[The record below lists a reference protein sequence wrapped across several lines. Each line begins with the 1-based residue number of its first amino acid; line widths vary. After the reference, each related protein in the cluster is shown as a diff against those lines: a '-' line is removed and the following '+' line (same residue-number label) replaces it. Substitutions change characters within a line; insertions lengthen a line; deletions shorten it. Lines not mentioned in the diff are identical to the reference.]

1 MRRQTPVAP
10 RSAHS
15 ASIHAV
21 QHYYEQ
27 NTRLFRA
34 LGLGNRAHAVHRA
47 VWDDAATTFDAAL
60 QRVNALALAEI
71 QLLLA
76 EQSVSPLYLLDLGCG
91 LGGTLAYCAR
101 ALPEA
106 RLAGVTLSATQARI
120 AQLILPRARAAVITG
135 DFHDLPFTAHFH
147 AALAIEA
154 FAHSHDPHR
163 AFAQAAAAL
172 LPEGR
177 LIVCDDVVVR
187 APSNAAEERWLAA
200 FREGWRVPG
209 VQLLDETIAAARR
222 AGLALRRTRDL
233 TSALRLHRLPPF
245 LAGAA
250 RDALRL
256 AGRAHPFIY
265 SLSGSL
271 ALQECLAR
279 GVVAY
284 CLMVFEKQIR

>member
-1 MRRQTPVAP
+1 MTPHT
-10 RSAHS
+10 AHTV
-15 ASIHAV
+15 SIRAI
-21 QHYYEQ
+21 QRYYDQ

-47 VWDDAATTFDAAL
+47 VWDEAVTTFDAAL

-71 QLLLA
+71 QSFVA
-76 EQSVSPLYLLDLGCG
+76 ERGVAPLRLLDLGCG
-91 LGGTLAYCAR
+91 LGGTLACCAR

-120 AQLILPRARAAVITG
+120 ARRILPRARAVVITG
-135 DFHDLPFTAHFH
+135 DFHHLPFAAHFH
-147 AALAIEA
+147 IALAIEA
-154 FAHSHDPHR
+154 FAHSPDPQR
-163 AFAQAAAAL
+163 AFDQASAAL
-172 LPEGR
+172 LPGGR

-187 APSNAAEERWLAA
+187 TPLNTAEERWLTA

-209 VQLLDETIAAARR
+209 VQSLDATLAAARR
-222 AGLALRRTRDL
+222 AGLALRSTCDL
-233 TSALRLHRLPPF
+233 TGALRLHRLPPF

-250 RDALRL
+250 RDLLRL
-256 AGRAHPFIY
+256 AGRAHPFIH

-279 GVVAY
+279 RIVAY
-284 CLMVFEKQIR
+284 CLMVFEKRIR

>member
-1 MRRQTPVAP
+1 MSSHTAQSV
-10 RSAHS
+10 
-15 ASIHAV
+15 SIREI
-21 QHYYEQ
+21 QRYYDR

-34 LGLGNRAHAVHRA
+34 LGLGNRAYAAHRA
-47 VWDDAATTFDAAL
+47 IWDETATTFDAAL

-71 QLLLA
+71 QSFVA
-76 EQSVSPLYLLDLGCG
+76 ERRVAPLCLLDLGCG
-91 LGGTLAYCAR
+91 LGGTLAFCAR

-120 AQLILPRARAAVITG
+120 AQRILPRARAVVITG
-135 DFHDLPFTAHFH
+135 DFHHLPFAAHFH
-147 AALAIEA
+147 VALAIEA
-154 FAHSHDPHR
+154 FAHSHDLQR
-163 AFAQAAAAL
+163 AFDQASAAL

-177 LIVCDDVVVR
+177 LILCDDVVVR
-187 APSNAAEERWLAA
+187 PPSNAAEERWLTA

-209 VQLLDETIAAARR
+209 VRSLDEVIAVARR
-222 AGLALRRTRDL
+222 AGLALRSAHDL
-233 TSALRLHRLPPF
+233 TGALRLHRLPLF

-256 AGRAHPFIY
+256 AGWAHPFIH
-265 SLSGSL
+265 SLAGSL

-279 GVVAY
+279 RIVAY

>member
-1 MRRQTPVAP
+1 MPGTPPAAQ
-10 RSAHS
+10 RA
-15 ASIHAV
+15 ATRDV

-47 VWDDAATTFDAAL
+47 VWDEAATTFDAAL
-60 QRVNALALAEI
+60 QQINALALAEI
-71 QLLLA
+71 ESFRV

-120 AQLILPRARAAVITG
+120 ARRILPRARAAVITG
-135 DFHDLPFTAHFH
+135 DFHDLPFAAHFH

-154 FAHSHDPHR
+154 FAHSHDLQR
-163 AFAQAAAAL
+163 AFEQAAAAL
-172 LPEGR
+172 LPGGR
-177 LIVCDDVVVR
+177 LIICDDVVVR
-187 APSNAAEERWLAA
+187 TPSNAAEERWLAA

-209 VQLLDETIAAARR
+209 VQSLDHIIAVARR

-233 TSALRLHRLPPF
+233 TGALRLHRLPSF

-250 RDALRL
+250 RDALHL
-256 AGRAHPFIY
+256 AGRAHPFVH
-265 SLSGSL
+265 SVSGSL

-284 CLMVFEKQIR
+284 HLMVFEKPIR

>member
-1 MRRQTPVAP
+1 MLVAP
-10 RSAHS
+10 RTAQS
-15 ASIHAV
+15 ASVRAV

-47 VWDDAATTFDAAL
+47 IWDDTTTTFDAAL
-60 QRVNALALAEI
+60 ERVNALALAEI
-71 QLLLA
+71 QSFLA

-120 AQLILPRARAAVITG
+120 ARRVLPRARAVVIEG
-135 DFHDLPFTAHFH
+135 DFHALPFHAQFH
-147 AALAIEA
+147 IALAIEA
-154 FAHSHDPHR
+154 LAHSHDLKR
-163 AFAQAAAAL
+163 AFEQASTAL
-172 LPEGR
+172 RPGGL
-177 LIVCDDVVVR
+177 LIVCDDVVTR
-187 APSNAAEERWLAA
+187 APLNATEERWLTA

-209 VQLLDETIAAARR
+209 VQPLDVTFAAARR
-222 AGLALRRTRDL
+222 AGFVLRATRDL
-233 TSALRLHRLPPF
+233 TGTLRLHRLPPF

-250 RDALRL
+250 RDVMRL
-256 AGRAHPFIY
+256 AGRVHPFVQSI
-265 SLSGSL
+265 SGSL

-279 GVVAY
+279 RIVSY
-284 CLMVFEKQIR
+284 CMIVFEKRIR

>member
-1 MRRQTPVAP
+1 MSLHTAQSV
-10 RSAHS
+10 
-15 ASIHAV
+15 SIREI
-21 QHYYEQ
+21 QRYYDR

-34 LGLGNRAHAVHRA
+34 LGLGNRAYAAHRA
-47 VWDDAATTFDAAL
+47 IWDEAATTFDAAL

-71 QLLLA
+71 QSFAA
-76 EQSVSPLYLLDLGCG
+76 ERRVAALRLLDLGCG
-91 LGGTLAYCAR
+91 LGGTLAFCAR

-106 RLAGVTLSATQARI
+106 RLAGATLSATQARI
-120 AQLILPRARAAVITG
+120 ARRILPRAHAVVITG
-135 DFHDLPFTAHFH
+135 DFHHLPFAARFH
-147 AALAIEA
+147 VALAIEA
-154 FAHSHDPHR
+154 FAHSHDLQR
-163 AFAQAAAAL
+163 AFDQASAAL

-187 APSNAAEERWLAA
+187 APSNAAEERWLTA

-209 VQLLDETIAAARR
+209 VRPLDEVIAAARR
-222 AGLALRRTRDL
+222 AGLALRSTRDL
-233 TSALRLHRLPPF
+233 TGALRLHRLPPI

-256 AGRAHPFIY
+256 AGWAHPFIH

-279 GVVAY
+279 RIVAY
-284 CLMVFEKQIR
+284 CLMVFEKPIRSLAHTR